1 MSQAA
6 LINLAASQ
14 PAGAVVA
21 EVVPPGRRLMTGLDS
36 GPDARATHFGD
47 DLMQLADRTSGPI
60 VLDMLGVDWIDSGAC
75 AVLIRF
81 WKALRDKERAL
92 TLSVTKPVRET
103 FRITGLERLIPC
115 FDTLD
120 AAVEGARTAQRVA
133 ANEKRA

>member
-6 LINLAASQ
+6 LINLAAVQ
-14 PAGAVVA
+14 PADAVVA
-21 EVVPPGRRLMTGLDS
+21 EVVPPDRRLMTGLDS
-36 GPDARATHFGD
+36 GPTARATHFGD
-47 DLMQLADRTSGPI
+47 DLMHLADRTNGPI

-81 WKALRDKERAL
+81 WKSLRDKGRAL
-92 TLSVTKPVRET
+92 ALSVTSPVRET

-115 FDTLD
+115 FGTLE
-120 AAVEGARTAQRVA
+120 AAVEGARTAQPAV